1 MLLKF
6 LICYCIW
13 SGWWVH
19 SLYIVS
25 SVFVSWHIFIFVT
38 VSAALLARFIYKNQ
52 YISQVYTNIVL
63 WNIKLHFCL
72 LGQKC
77 SRAFLFVCFFHLWQQ
92 KLCNYKLT
100 SQSQWNKSRFTLKQY
115 HFQSSVAFYWPPPV
129 IKVIPEM
136 SINTPFFL
144 FPFNFVQKQH
154 ELFLTWPKNI
164 SIFYLRQERGG
175 RVEVLLVIT
184 SQPGMLPAS
193 FFLSRKYGF
202 TLVWL

>member
-6 LICYCIW
+6 LIGYCIW

-25 SVFVSWHIFIFVT
+25 SVFVSWHMFIFVT
-38 VSAALLARFIYKNQ
+38 VSAALLARFIYKK
-52 YISQVYTNIVL
+52 VYTNIVL
-63 WNIKLHFCL
+63 WNIQLHFCL

-77 SRAFLFVCFFHLWQQ
+77 SHAFLGVFHLWQQ

-100 SQSQWNKSRFTLKQY
+100 SRSQWNKSRFTLKQY
-115 HFQSSVAFYWPPPV
+115 HFQSFVAFYWPPPV

-136 SINTPFFL
+136 SINTAFFL

-164 SIFYLRQERGG
+164 IIF
-175 RVEVLLVIT
+175 
-184 SQPGMLPAS
+184 
-193 FFLSRKYGF
+193 
-202 TLVWL
+202 